1 MPSRGV
7 NRDPPIPVSTR
18 EILRTFFPALVC
30 GKGSRRTLV
39 RTRKKPGRRCSNGDP
54 ANSPVKGRSNPG
66 LGSGSR
72 SAIATD
78 LVCRGDTPPSPTV
91 YILDVKRSE
100 SSRHGPDL
108 PFMEALPSRYL
119 NTSGENFPHPSGG
132 NSRRVSRGRRSDRN
146 PSTMETSPTW
156 STRSGSP
163 HPDPLQGIFNAH
175 LPVVDLPNKPFPTR
189 RSETNP
195 SAVSGTCTV
204 SPSWSRKTGASIH
217 HVKCIAA
224 GKTLPIGRV
233 RNLPGVITSGDGSTI
248 VTSRYRAIG
257 SSVPSP
263 ATTKHGRTSGHGSD
277 F

>member
-1 MPSRGV
+1 MRKRIAADVGK
-7 NRDPPIPVSTR
+7 NAKKTR
-18 EILRTFFPALVC
+18 ETMQQ
-30 GKGSRRTLV
+30 RRSCQFASK
-39 RTRKKPGRRCSNGDP
+39 RSIQPGTRIGIEIGHRHG
-54 ANSPVKGRSNPG
+54 PG
-66 LGSGSR
+66 LQR
-72 SAIATD
+72 
-78 LVCRGDTPPSPTV
+78 RYPPSPTV

-257 SSVPSP
+257 SSAPSP